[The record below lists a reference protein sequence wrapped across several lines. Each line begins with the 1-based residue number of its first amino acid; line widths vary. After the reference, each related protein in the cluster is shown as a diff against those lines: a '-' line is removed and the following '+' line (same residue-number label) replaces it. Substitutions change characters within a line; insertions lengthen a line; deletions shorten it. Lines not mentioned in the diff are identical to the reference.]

1 MNLVFSEIVSDSRSH
16 LKKIKAILNAHAKVV
31 YVYSLD
37 EQWINYPFKNGQII
51 YIGEACRK
59 NENTAERFGQHFN
72 KSNTGSNRTLIN
84 FLEKGFK
91 IRLRI
96 FELAINE
103 KLKDTEILLHQW
115 HMNEYGSLP
124 MAISA
129 GSKNYMKKNMM
140 KVNYSS
146 LKNILP

>member
-59 NENTAERFGQHFN
+59 NENTAERFGQHFRFKVLNEEHISMN
-72 KSNTGSNRTLIN
+72 K
-84 FLEKGFK
+84 LEFVLHNQNKKF
-91 IRLRI
+91 
-96 FELAINE
+96 NE
-103 KLKDTEILLHQW
+103 EQ
-115 HMNEYGSLP
+115 
-124 MAISA
+124 
-129 GSKNYMKKNMM
+129 
-140 KVNYSS
+140 
-146 LKNILP
+146 NI